1 MKNIKNIKTIS
12 LLQPW
17 ASLILLG
24 HKKIETRSWASLYR
38 GPLAIHASA
47 SADKG
52 LMALL
57 EKDEVFQAGLEMA
70 LGEERA
76 FDLAALPR
84 GCVLGIVYLEDV
96 LRIPVNKTTYQS
108 KAARSANFRRGV
120 TLPPAMPELAFGDF
134 SPGRFAWIL
143 GRPHIFE
150 TPIPAK
156 GALAVWE
163 WEYSRYPEAVNVME
177 EFGG

>member
-1 MKNIKNIKTIS
+1 MRNIKAIS
-12 LLQPW
+12 LKQPW
-17 ASLILLG
+17 ASLIFMGL
-24 HKKIETRSWASLYR
+24 KKIETRSWASLYR

-47 SADKG
+47 STDKG

-70 LGEERA
+70 LGKERD
-76 FDLAALPR
+76 FDLAVLPR

-108 KAARSANFRRGV
+108 KAARSENFRRGV

-134 SPGRFAWIL
+134 APGRFAWIL
-143 GRPHIFE
+143 GRPRAFE
-150 TPIPAK
+150 TPIPSK

-163 WEYSRYPEAVNVME
+163 WDYSKYPEAVKVME